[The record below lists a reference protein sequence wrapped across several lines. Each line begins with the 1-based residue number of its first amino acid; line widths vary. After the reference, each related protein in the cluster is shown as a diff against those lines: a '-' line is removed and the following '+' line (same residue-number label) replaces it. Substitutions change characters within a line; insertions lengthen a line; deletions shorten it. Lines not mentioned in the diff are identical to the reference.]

1 MRAVLPLLFIGCWVG
16 ALPAHAQAPRPVTA
30 DTSSTVPT
38 GDCSPGPYI
47 VFFASDSAALNAEAR
62 QILSDFVAAQRNPCG
77 SRQAMVAGYTDRS
90 GSARHNLELSR
101 RRAAAVCR
109 FLAAHGIPMADLTQR
124 AFGAG
129 SPLDAGRDRLVE
141 PQNRR
146 VEIINFPAK
155 MP

>member
-1 MRAVLPLLFIGCWVG
+1 MRAILHLLFIGCWIG
-16 ALPAHAQAPRPVTA
+16 ASPAHAQEPRPVTA
-30 DTSSTVPT
+30 ETSTGPPT
-38 GDCSPGPYI
+38 GDCSPGPYF
-47 VFFASDSAALNAEAR
+47 VFFARNSAALNAEAR
-62 QILSDFVAAQRNPCG
+62 QILTNFVSDHRNPCG
-77 SRQAMVAGYTDRS
+77 SGQVMVAGYTDRS
-90 GSARHNLELSR
+90 GSARRNLELSR

-146 VEIINFPAK
+146 VQIINFPAK